1 MNQQSGILLVVS
13 GPSGCGKTTLCRRLT
28 DESHDQVSYSISCT
42 TRRPRTGEVNGV
54 DYHFLSLEDF
64 QSRILT
70 GDFLEWAEV
79 HGNFYGTL
87 KSEVTERLSKG
98 LDVIMDIDVQGAA
111 SIRQCKDDAI
121 QKAYVDLFINVP
133 QEELRNRLGCRN
145 TDSDE
150 IIAVRLKNALEE
162 NEQCPLYQHCFDS
175 SDRETDYSRFKS
187 IVEQER
193 AKRTSPLS

>member
-1 MNQQSGILLVVS
+1 MNQQYGILLIVS

-28 DESHDQVSYSISCT
+28 DESQGQVSYSISCT
-42 TRRPRTGEVNGV
+42 TRQPRSGEVNGV
-54 DYHFLSLEDF
+54 DYHFLSPEDF
-64 QSRILT
+64 QRKIQE
-70 GDFLEWAEV
+70 GNFLEWAEV

-87 KSEVTERLSKG
+87 KSEVTDRLSKG

-133 QEELRNRLGCRN
+133 QEELRNRLGGRN

-150 IIAVRLKNALEE
+150 VIAVRLKNALEE
-162 NEQCPLYQHCFDS
+162 NEHCPLYQYCFDS
-175 SDRETDYSRFKS
+175 SDRETDYFRFKS

-193 AKRTSPLS
+193 TKRNSSLS